1 MTNKVPKSAYQILLG
16 FLMLS
21 FTVVA
26 CNNNK
31 EGDKK
36 EPAPDTPTVVKP
48 VETAP
53 MDSTKK
59 DSLSERPVK
68 DPG

>member
-1 MTNKVPKSAYQILLG
+1 MTKKVSKSAYQILLG

-31 EGDKK
+31 EEKK
-36 EPAPDTPTVVKP
+36 EPVPDTPVVVKP
-48 VETAP
+48 VETEP
-53 MDSTKK
+53 IDTTKK
-59 DSLSERPVK
+59 DTLTERPVK

>member
-1 MTNKVPKSAYQILLG
+1 MTNKVPKSAYQFFLG

-36 EPAPDTPTVVKP
+36 EPAPDTIVVKTIETPP
-48 VETAP
+48 VDT
-53 MDSTKK
+53 TKK